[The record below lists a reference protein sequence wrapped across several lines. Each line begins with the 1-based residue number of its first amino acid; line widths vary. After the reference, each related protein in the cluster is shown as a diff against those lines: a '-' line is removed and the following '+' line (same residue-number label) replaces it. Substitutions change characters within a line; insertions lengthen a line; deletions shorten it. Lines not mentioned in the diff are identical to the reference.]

1 MGNASIFLLITTL
14 FIFSKKILCSTDRND
29 LYCGACKIIAEE
41 INWDISQV
49 DPRKTLEV
57 ESFRIDSHGNQ
68 RSKKVQYARS
78 ETHLVE
84 ILEKVCERMNNYA
97 ESTDKETGR
106 KKYIRTSSR
115 TGEAVTLENI
125 SMSGDIAKALKF
137 ACESVIE
144 DYEDTIVDIFKQE
157 REDTAE
163 EFCQRQT
170 DLCANDTDEARDE
183 L

>member
-1 MGNASIFLLITTL
+1 MFSVSKLWFLALFFLI
-14 FIFSKKILCSTDRND
+14 KQILCSDDRQD
-29 LYCGACKIIAEE
+29 LYCGVCRIIVDE

-68 RSKKVQYARS
+68 RSKTIPYARS

-84 ILEKVCERMNNYA
+84 ILENVCDRMNNYA
-97 ESTDKETGR
+97 ESTNKETGR
-106 KKYIRTSSR
+106 KNYIRTSSR

-125 SMSGDIAKALKF
+125 SMSGDIAKSLKF

-144 DYEDTIVDIFKQE
+144 DHEDTIIQVFKQE
-157 REDTAE
+157 RKDTTD

-170 DLCANDTDEARDE
+170 DLCENDKEEDHNE